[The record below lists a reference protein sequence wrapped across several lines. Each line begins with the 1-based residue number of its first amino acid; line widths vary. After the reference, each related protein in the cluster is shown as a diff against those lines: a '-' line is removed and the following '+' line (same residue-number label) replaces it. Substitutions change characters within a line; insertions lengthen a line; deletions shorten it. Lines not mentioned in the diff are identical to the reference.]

1 MRGPQSADEQR
12 QLTNIKSYEA
22 HLFRAHHNKCETAAC
37 QTERHDVDGIFP
49 AGVPRIRGAA
59 IFGYVLQYPLHD
71 VVLFV
76 VVVVVVCVCCYVGEV
91 RRFQKIM
98 ATVIGGSKGS
108 ALRKI

>member
-37 QTERHDVDGIFP
+37 QTERHDVDGTIP
-49 AGVPRIRGAA
+49 AGVPRIRVAA

-71 VVLFV
+71 VVLLLFV
-76 VVVVVVCVCCYVGEV
+76 DIIV
-91 RRFQKIM
+91 
-98 ATVIGGSKGS
+98 
-108 ALRKI
+108 